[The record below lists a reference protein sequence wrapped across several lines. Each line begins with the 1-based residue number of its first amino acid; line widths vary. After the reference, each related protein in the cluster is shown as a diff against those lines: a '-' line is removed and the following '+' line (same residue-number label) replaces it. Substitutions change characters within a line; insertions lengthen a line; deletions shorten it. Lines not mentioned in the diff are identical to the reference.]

1 MLTFWS
7 AIDQRFVKPSKS
19 DEYLATEILRLLLE
33 NVGDKSVIPELL
45 SEKYLQYML
54 RKCKFNRR
62 NKKDEVT
69 YAFINVLTLLT
80 TIMSEITEEKV
91 KISTMKRLMLYP
103 GDLMIE
109 KWTGTRIIQL
119 ITASLKTEGVK
130 KLSKVYKEI
139 IENPQVKEKQNDH
152 RELWTN
158 AERIYTAQLLT
169 K

>member
-1 MLTFWS
+1 MQTFWL
-7 AIDQRFVKPSKS
+7 AIDQRFAKPSKT
-19 DEYLATEILRLLLE
+19 DEYLATEILGLLLQ
-33 NVGDKSVIPELL
+33 NISDKSVIPDLL

-62 NKKDEVT
+62 NKRDEVT
-69 YAFINVLTLLT
+69 HAFINVLTLLT
-80 TIMSEITEEKV
+80 TIMSEITEDKV
-91 KISTMKRLMLYP
+91 KISTLKKLMLYP
-103 GDLMIE
+103 GDLMFE

-130 KLSKVYKEI
+130 KLSKLYKEI
-139 IENPQVKEKQNDH
+139 IENPQVKEKHGNN

-158 AERIYTAQLLT
+158 AERIYTAQLFT